1 MTANFKQT
9 GDSIDYTPPSD
20 VAAGAVVVQGDLVG
34 VTKLPI
40 KAGDLGAL
48 AVAGVFDF
56 PKATGSGSAI
66 PVGSTLYWD
75 VAEQVAKV
83 DSESGANKLIGKSI
97 AAADDAATTVRARMS
112 Q

>member
-9 GDSIDYTPPSD
+9 GDSIDYTPTSD

-83 DSESGANKLIGKSI
+83 DSESGANKLIGKSV